1 MAISNCSFSPTSE
14 NPRGFSALCVPTHRQ
29 AGLQSLV
36 ITNVS
41 THSLDR
47 WASCKNVDTQAKSA
61 ITHIAFLPAPGLNN
75 IVSNSP
81 DTPKEK
87 SGHFGILQE

>member
-1 MAISNCSFSPTSE
+1 MMLANRSHNTY
-14 NPRGFSALCVPTHRQ
+14 
-29 AGLQSLV
+29 
-36 ITNVS
+36 TN
-41 THSLDR
+41 R

-87 SGHFGILQE
+87 SGHFGILQEYSWSSR